1 MDTTI
6 AIVVATI
13 AFAICSFAA
22 PIGET
27 LGLIDRPDGRRKL
40 HARATPLVGG
50 LAIALPVAGAAL
62 WQAATTEFW
71 PLQAT
76 LGLVV
81 LAFMLLGMADD
92 RHHISPAW
100 RLALALAICIAAMTA
115 VPGLRVDYL
124 RFSFV
129 YRVFLL
135 DAWSTF
141 FTLLCLI
148 GLVNALN
155 MADGKNGL
163 LSGLGLFWTAMLAI
177 KAPAHVQ
184 PLLLALGAALAVVFA
199 FNVAGRVFLGD
210 SGSYALGA
218 LFGFLAIHVHDAR
231 ADWLPSDRV
240 ALWFFV
246 PVIDCLRLM
255 ATRIVLGKSPFSSD
269 RNHLHHILDDAMPWK
284 FGLALYLGLSIA
296 PALAAEALPRLA
308 LLWAMIAFGVYFAL
322 IALLPRIGQASRGPA
337 GA

>member
-1 MDTTI
+1 MDYTV
-6 AIVVATI
+6 AIIVGLVA
-13 AFAICSFAA
+13 FVICHLAG
-22 PIGET
+22 PIGEA
-27 LGLIDRPDGRRKL
+27 LRLIDRPDGRRKL

-50 LAIALPVAGAAL
+50 LAIAVPVRGAAI
-62 WQAATTEFW
+62 WQAAVTEFS
-71 PLQAT
+71 PLHAT
-76 LGLVV
+76 FGVLVF
-81 LAFMLLGMADD
+81 AFMLLGMADD

-100 RLALALAICIAAMTA
+100 RLAVALAICVGVMTA

-124 RFSFV
+124 RFSFI

-163 LSGLGLFWTAMLAI
+163 LTGLGLFLTAMLGA
-177 KAPAHVQ
+177 KAPAHVV

-199 FNVAGRVFLGD
+199 FNLTGRVFLGD

-231 ADWLPSDRV
+231 ADWLPSDSI
-240 ALWFFV
+240 ALWFLI

-255 ATRIVLGKSPFSSD
+255 ATRILLGKSPFSSD
-269 RNHLHHILDDAMPWK
+269 RNHLHHVLEDAMPWRV
-284 FGLALYLGLSIA
+284 GLVVYLTLSIA
-296 PALAAEALPRLA
+296 PALAAEIAPRYT
-308 LLWAMIAFGVYFAL
+308 LLWAMIALGIYVGL
-322 IALLPRIGQASRGPA
+322 IALLPRVARTSRRPSDA
-337 GA
+337 